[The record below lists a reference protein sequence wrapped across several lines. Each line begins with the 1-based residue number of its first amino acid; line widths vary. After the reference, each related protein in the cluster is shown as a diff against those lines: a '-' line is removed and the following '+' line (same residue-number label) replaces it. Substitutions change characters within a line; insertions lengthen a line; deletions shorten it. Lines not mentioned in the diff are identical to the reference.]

1 MAKISPK
8 SLGYFFY
15 KKNSPN
21 TIKNRPNGEI
31 SPDLV
36 TLSSPY
42 MSMNDSHVFLLAGQ
56 KK

>member
-31 SPDLV
+31 LPNLV
-36 TLSSPY
+36 TLRPT
-42 MSMNDSHVFLLAGQ
+42 
-56 KK
+56 